1 MSKSKA
7 IIEGAFDAAPQEGDE
22 QFLKTAKRA
31 AEQVQGSS
39 KRRRNTQKTEGSEYG
54 TDNDVKTD
62 DESKADDGAEAS
74 GTEKK
79 VAKIGDVARGPAKTA
94 QKKKIKPPPPPGAT
108 RFLRVLRRYEEAD
121 EICGKLESDYD
132 AGLQKFV
139 YAEMRRFTRAVAA
152 QFHRRFSVLEKKQYD
167 LVAQRGYGIGVGG
180 NDDDVI

>member
-7 IIEGAFDAAPQEGDE
+7 IIDGALAAEPQEGDE
-22 QFLKTAKRA
+22 QFIKTAKRA
-31 AEQVQGSS
+31 AEQVTESS
-39 KRRRNTQKTEGSEYG
+39 KRRRRTQKDEASEYH

-62 DESKADDGAEAS
+62 DEAKTDAAGEAS
-74 GTEKK
+74 GGEKK

-94 QKKKIKPPPPPGAT
+94 QKKKNKPPPPPGAT

-180 NDDDVI
+180 NDDDVM